1 MPSHKHCAKCD
12 TTKPVSAF
20 HRNRTTRDGLQTYC
34 YPCMKICRRASTAT
48 ISICN
53 RRYREENREY
63 VNKLVTTHRK
73 RYQELSAQL
82 ATVPPGTPFTPEE
95 DALLMADN
103 GMTVYQKAT
112 TLGRTYNAC
121 TGRIDRNRKE
131 TTTP

>member
-1 MPSHKHCAKCD
+1 MLTHKHCKKCD

-20 HRNRTTRDGLQTYC
+20 HRHPKARDGLQTYC
-34 YPCMKICRRASTAT
+34 YPCVKICRRTYAAT

-63 VNKLVTTHRK
+63 VNKLTATHIK

-82 ATVPPGTPFTPEE
+82 VTVPPGTPFTPEE

-103 GMTVYQKAT
+103 GMTIYQKAI

-121 TGRIDRNRKE
+121 TSRIRYRRKKA
-131 TTTP
+131 TTP